1 MAKSFKKGPT
11 TENTLPKPTSEWDFF
26 DFLEGPTAELPIE
39 AAGRGQVTAVP
50 EGAELLPGSKP
61 GKQGQAGSTPVTQEP
76 AGSLEKPAPEAEL
89 PRERAAKPVAS
100 PPRRRP
106 VPEQLHQP
114 IEEPVEVAA
123 SPVAPVPAAL
133 APSVLPGLPATE
145 SNHGVRQTFVVGAQS
160 LEELRNFVHA
170 KRAAGAY
177 WYSQRQ
183 AIEEGLAL
191 LFAAHGPLTPRPDHI
206 QLQEQERRA
215 RIQKGQRAGRTPND
229 LS

>member
-11 TENTLPKPTSEWDFF
+11 TESTLPKPTSEWDFF
-26 DFLEGPTAELPIE
+26 DFLEGPTAELPVE

-76 AGSLEKPAPEAEL
+76 AGSLGKPAPEAEP
-89 PRERAAKPVAS
+89 PREIAAKPVAS

-106 VPEQLHQP
+106 VPEQPHQP
-114 IEEPVEVAA
+114 IEKRVELAA
-123 SPVAPVPAAL
+123 SPVTPAPVAPAA
-133 APSVLPGLPATE
+133 VPGLPATA

-206 QLQEQERRA
+206 QIQEQERRA
-215 RIQKGQRAGRTPND
+215 RIQKGRRAGRTPND